1 MFLEILGLSEHSV
14 DKDVLSCSVTEA
26 TELMQAVIKF
36 CKAGTCINVF
46 HFFLC
51 AIVIKNTFARPHVF
65 KNGNT

>member
-46 HFFLC
+46 HFFS
-51 AIVIKNTFARPHVF
+51 VQ
-65 KNGNT
+65 